1 MAELEDGAD
10 ALVVLITFGDDA
22 SARSVARAVVGEG
35 LAACVNIVP
44 GVRSIYAWQGEVQDD
59 AEVLAVVK
67 TTRDGARALADRVQE
82 LHPYDTPEFVAI
94 EPALVDGA
102 YLRWLVASVR
112 AGASGEGGAAG

>member
-22 SARSVARAVVGEG
+22 SARTLARAVVGEG

-59 AEVLAVVK
+59 AEVLAIVK
-67 TTRDGARALADRVQE
+67 TTRDGAAALARRVAE

-102 YLRWLVASVR
+102 YLRWLVASVV
-112 AGASGEGGAAG
+112 GGGGEGGAAG